1 MTGSVSALFEPR
13 NIVIMGASDRNWSV
27 RVHGNLARLGFPGAV
42 HLVNPN
48 RKELWGQPCYASLS
62 ELPEAPDHLAI
73 FLPADDTIAAID
85 SAGEYGARSASL
97 FAAGFGEGGD
107 AEGKARALRLKA
119 ALTKSNI
126 AGVGPNCMGLSVGR
140 SRFAT
145 IPDEQL
151 DLDEGG
157 SVALITQ
164 SGMLMQTLSRGLK
177 SGGCAISYMISCG
190 NQTGLTF
197 SDYFRQLAL
206 DDDLRVIACYVESIP
221 DGPKFFEAAAIAH
234 ERGKTIVVTKIGG
247 SEKSRRAALAHTG
260 ALAGNLKAF
269 DVLAREAGMIRA
281 ENIEDLVDS
290 AIVLAKHPRPRGNR
304 VGVVT
309 NSGAIKSL
317 STETAEAL
325 SIALPELSAEA
336 GAAIRRASPDV
347 EPSNPLDTK
356 RTLTAEQ
363 YVATIAAVH
372 DDPSVDAVLVAA
384 AVPRAAGLDRKLK
397 NFYALDDYIAK
408 HATKPVVC
416 FSPVTADQSEYTQT
430 LRTELSHTTWLRDL
444 NKSLRVVSRLGGSA
458 RPPLTRHAGCDQ
470 VEARRLLEK
479 LNAASPTRTL
489 SEAASKGIV
498 RLFGVATPREF
509 ILPVAD
515 LDRLPARLSD
525 MRFPVVAKAVA
536 PAVAH
541 KSDAGLVLLELRDAD
556 ATIAAARSLVARCAE
571 LDVTCEG
578 VLIAEMLKGGVEVVV
593 GMHRDPE
600 SGPVVMFG
608 AGGVLLELIGDVT
621 FGPPGLD
628 AARARDMVASTRV
641 ARLLDGFRGA
651 PKCDTDALVDCI
663 VAMGRL
669 AAELGDT
676 VESVEINPLL
686 VRPDGAYA
694 LDALI
699 VCRDVEH

>member
-27 RVHGNLARLGFPGAV
+27 RVFGNLARLGFRGDV

-48 RKELWGQPCYASLS
+48 RKELWGRRCYASLS
-62 ELPEAPDHLAI
+62 ELPEKPDHLAI

-85 SAGEYGARSASL
+85 SAGDVGARSASL

-107 AEGKARALRLKA
+107 AEGKARAQSLKT

-126 AGVGPNCMGLSVGR
+126 AAVGPNCMGLSVGR

-177 SGGCAISYMISCG
+177 SGGCGISYMISCG

-197 SDYFRQLAL
+197 ADYFSQLAL
-206 DDDLRVIACYVESIP
+206 EDDLRVIACYVESIP
-221 DGPKFFEAAAIAH
+221 DGQSFFEAASLAH
-234 ERGKTIVVTKIGG
+234 ARGKTIVVTKIGG

-269 DVLAREAGMIRA
+269 DVHAREAGIIRA

-290 AIVLAKHPRPRGNR
+290 AIVLSKHPRPKGARIGL
-304 VGVVT
+304 VT

-317 STETAEAL
+317 STETAESL
-325 SIALPELSAEA
+325 SIVMPDLCEDSC
-336 GAAIRRASPDV
+336 AAIRKALPDV

-363 YVATIAAVH
+363 YIATIAAVH
-372 DDPSVDAVLVAA
+372 DDPGVDAVLIAEEL
-384 AVPRAAGLDRKLK
+384 PRAAGLDRKLK
-397 NFYALDDYIAK
+397 NFYALDEYV
-408 HATKPVVC
+408 ATRARKPVVC
-416 FSPVTADQSEYTQT
+416 FSPVTADQSEYTQE
-430 LRTELSHTTWLRDL
+430 LRNELSHTIWLRDL
-444 NKSLRVVSRLGGSA
+444 NKSLRVVSRLGETS
-458 RPPLTRHAGCDQ
+458 RQPLNHTTRGGDADTLQ
-470 VEARRLLEK
+470 RLETLRR
-479 LNAASPTRTL
+479 ASPARAL
-489 SEAASKGIV
+489 SESASKEIV
-498 RLFGVATPREF
+498 RLFGIDTPRE
-509 ILPVAD
+509 IIIPSSELSS
-515 LDRLPARLSD
+515 LSSRLGG

-536 PAVAH
+536 PTVTH
-541 KSDAGLVLLELRDAD
+541 KSDVGLVILDLSDAAD
-556 ATIAAARSLVARCAE
+556 ACDAAHRLIARCAE
-571 LDVTCEG
+571 LGVECEG
-578 VLIAEMLKGGVEVVV
+578 VLLAEMLKGGVEVVV
-593 GMHRDPE
+593 GVHHDPE

-608 AGGVLLELIGDVT
+608 AGGVLLELIGDVA
-621 FGPPGLD
+621 FGPPGID
-628 AARARDMVASTRV
+628 ESRARDMINSTRV

-651 PKCDTDALVDCI
+651 PKCDINALVGVI

-669 AAELGDT
+669 AADIGDA

-686 VRPDGAYA
+686 VLPDGAFA
-694 LDALI
+694 LDSLI
-699 VCRDVEH
+699 VCRDAEY

>member
-1 MTGSVSALFEPR
+1 M
-13 NIVIMGASDRNWSV
+13 
-27 RVHGNLARLGFPGAV
+27 
-42 HLVNPN
+42 
-48 RKELWGQPCYASLS
+48 
-62 ELPEAPDHLAI
+62 
-73 FLPADDTIAAID
+73 
-85 SAGEYGARSASL
+85 
-97 FAAGFGEGGD
+97 
-107 AEGKARALRLKA
+107 
-119 ALTKSNI
+119 
-126 AGVGPNCMGLSVGR
+126 
-140 SRFAT
+140 
-145 IPDEQL
+145 
-151 DLDEGG
+151 
-157 SVALITQ
+157 
-164 SGMLMQTLSRGLK
+164 
-177 SGGCAISYMISCG
+177 
-190 NQTGLTF
+190 
-197 SDYFRQLAL
+197 
-206 DDDLRVIACYVESIP
+206 
-221 DGPKFFEAAAIAH
+221 
-234 ERGKTIVVTKIGG
+234 
-247 SEKSRRAALAHTG
+247 
-260 ALAGNLKAF
+260 
-269 DVLAREAGMIRA
+269 
-281 ENIEDLVDS
+281 
-290 AIVLAKHPRPRGNR
+290 
-304 VGVVT
+304 
-309 NSGAIKSL
+309 
-317 STETAEAL
+317 
-325 SIALPELSAEA
+325 
-336 GAAIRRASPDV
+336 
-347 EPSNPLDTK
+347 
-356 RTLTAEQ
+356 
-363 YVATIAAVH
+363 
-372 DDPSVDAVLVAA
+372 
-384 AVPRAAGLDRKLK
+384 
-397 NFYALDDYIAK
+397 
-408 HATKPVVC
+408 
-416 FSPVTADQSEYTQT
+416 
-430 LRTELSHTTWLRDL
+430 
-444 NKSLRVVSRLGGSA
+444 
-458 RPPLTRHAGCDQ
+458 
-470 VEARRLLEK
+470 EK